1 MSWSISTFDITN
13 IIKNEEVVETYN
25 HGVKM
30 IPTAP
35 VDALFALFEIL
46 PSSFFVFFSEFG
58 EKNVFFIL

>member
-1 MSWSISTFDITN
+1 MSWSIPTFDITN

-35 VDALFALFEIL
+35 EDALFALFEIL
-46 PSSFFVFFSEFG
+46 P
-58 EKNVFFIL
+58 